1 MGKLGI
7 ILTGILFIMSIIY
20 GVFHLFNGTLNLFG
34 GISVIILACL
44 IFLLFLLLISE
55 EYEKNK

>member
-1 MGKLGI
+1 MGKISI
-7 ILTGILFIMSIIY
+7 ILSGIAFIMLIIY

-44 IFLLFLLLISE
+44 VFLLFLLLISE

>member
-1 MGKLGI
+1 MGKLSI
-7 ILTGILFIMSIIY
+7 ILSGITFVMLIIY
-20 GVFHLFNGTLNLFG
+20 GVFHIFNGTLNLFG

-44 IFLLFLLLISE
+44 IFILFLLLINE

>member
-1 MGKLGI
+1 MGKIGI
-7 ILTGILFIMSIIY
+7 ISIGILFIMLIIY

-34 GISVIILACL
+34 GISVIILTCL
-44 IFLLFLLLISE
+44 VFLLFLLLISE